1 MNLINIIENELW
13 NTIKLV
19 YDKIKEVIINND
31 VESNNNQDTD

>member
-31 VESNNNQDTD
+31 VESNNN